1 MDILFA
7 SAPSFDQPLAVLKH
21 CHDRIRKQLATLE
34 KLLPHL
40 AQHGADAEAQKA
52 ALAVLKYFQNAAP
65 LHHDDEEVDLLP
77 TLVQTAQADDADLL
91 ATLLPKILQQ
101 HQQMA
106 VQWQVLEAQLSLI
119 STGSA
124 ADLNNIDVTSFQAI
138 YQEHMQ
144 IEETQIAPMAMRLFS
159 QEQMYKLGQA
169 MQARRGIDAV

>member
-1 MDILFA
+1 
-7 SAPSFDQPLAVLKH
+7 
-21 CHDRIRKQLATLE
+21 
-34 KLLPHL
+34 
-40 AQHGADAEAQKA
+40 
-52 ALAVLKYFQNAAP
+52 
-65 LHHDDEEVDLLP
+65 
-77 TLVQTAQADDADLL
+77 
-91 ATLLPKILQQ
+91 
-101 HQQMA
+101 